1 MRWTPRGRSENL
13 EDRRGERAGFG
24 GGGLNMRRMAP
35 LGLGGLL
42 LLFVLSLL
50 TGQNFLSL
58 LDPGADVAMVDSTSS
73 VPAATSPEEEE
84 QVKFVSFV
92 LDDVQE
98 TWARMLPDRY
108 ETTRLVLFR
117 DAIRSACGFAESAS
131 GPFYCPP
138 DRKVYIDLGFYAELK
153 ARFGAPGDFAQAYVL
168 AHEIGHHV
176 QTLLGTEP
184 RVRELQESRPQLAN
198 ELSVRL
204 ELQADCY
211 AGLWGHSTA
220 RSQILEQGDVEE
232 GLNAAAAIG
241 DDRLQRMASG
251 RVVPEKFTHGSSAQ
265 RVEWFRRGL
274 ESGRVEAC
282 NTFAG
287 AR

>member
-1 MRWTPRGRSENL
+1 
-13 EDRRGERAGFG
+13 
-24 GGGLNMRRMAP
+24 MRRAWRH

-73 VPAATSPEEEE
+73 VPAAATPEEEE
-84 QVKFVSFV
+84 QVQFVSFV

-98 TWARMLPDRY
+98 TWARVLPDRY
-108 ETTRLVLFR
+108 EATRLVLFR
-117 DAIRSACGFAESAS
+117 DAIRSACGFAESAT

-211 AGLWGHSTA
+211 AGIWGHSTA
-220 RSQILEQGDVEE
+220 RRQILEQGDIEE

-241 DDRLQRMASG
+241 DDRLQRMATG

-265 RVEWFRRGL
+265 RVEWLRRGL

-282 NTFAG
+282 DTFAG
-287 AR
+287 ER